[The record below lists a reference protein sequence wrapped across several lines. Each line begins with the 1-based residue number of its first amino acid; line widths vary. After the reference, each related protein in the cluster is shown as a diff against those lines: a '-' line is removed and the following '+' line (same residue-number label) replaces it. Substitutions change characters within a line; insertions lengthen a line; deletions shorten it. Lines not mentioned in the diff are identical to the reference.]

1 MTDTNKP
8 CQPPL
13 NHECIQV
20 EKLEKQA
27 TTIAR
32 LKWTVGGMTTLA
44 VVLAVILGI
53 IFFHPAKIADR
64 AETKVEKLYIQ
75 LEDYTKTVSGNFR
88 AFDTRLDE
96 TEKDIIELK
105 GKQDTF
111 RVQLQRIAD
120 DVKELKEMVKDEAK
134 ERQEDRKIL
143 LAEIKQLMEQRK

>member
-1 MTDTNKP
+1 
-8 CQPPL
+8 
-13 NHECIQV
+13 
-20 EKLEKQA
+20 
-27 TTIAR
+27 
-32 LKWTVGGMTTLA
+32 MTTLA

-120 DVKELKEMVKDEAK
+120 DVKELKEKDMKIACSISISNYNSEIMKEIAEKLISSKKYGKKVREHNIKLISFDEAK
-134 ERQEDRKIL
+134 TTIQKL
-143 LAEIKQLMEQRK
+143 KQPME